1 MNHATIDR
9 NEQKKN
15 FFLRVMYLTVARE
28 NGDDPKAI
36 EVQGGKDWFLCPE
49 FQLVFDSSVQ
59 ILSIF

>member
-1 MNHATIDR
+1 M
-9 NEQKKN
+9 
-15 FFLRVMYLTVARE
+15 VYLTVARE

-49 FQLVFDSSVQ
+49 FQLMFDSSVQ